1 MERHGNGWR
10 AMIRPPNTETLIPGP
25 SDDDPTSYKAVLARA
40 KSFYRYG
47 TGDDRHSVTVW
58 LGMIAMEMLILVGPI
73 ILIGKYWRY
82 VWRVVVGPAVL
93 FAILVGLFVHN
104 NIKEY
109 DAKHAATQHQETV
122 EEYKHCTV
130 DGQDA
135 PPWQCP

>member
-1 MERHGNGWR
+1 
-10 AMIRPPNTETLIPGP
+10 
-25 SDDDPTSYKAVLARA
+25 
-40 KSFYRYG
+40 
-47 TGDDRHSVTVW
+47 
-58 LGMIAMEMLILVGPI
+58 MIAMEMLILVGPI